1 MPFFADS
8 GPLCELTTLRTNRF
22 AFFFIQLMFWIS
34 FCFFVFA
41 APLCYTLFFVQE
53 FHLLSL
59 MPRQLLAL
67 LLPSWL
73 SLCFALV
80 FCFCFCVLF
89 FFSISGSVRRQRVEL
104 FSSESVAASNLQHR
118 PLATCNLQ
126 LPQLRVHYAAL
137 FAALFRP
144 PCRCCCCRCCFCW
157 CGIPIA
163 NAIPM
168 PQSVQSQL
176 PSGLRST
183 VCPFDQTQTHKLHLS
198 VCCRFH
204 K

>member
-89 FFSISGSVRRQRVEL
+89 FFFYFGERPSSACWALQLGVCGSFQL
-104 FSSESVAASNLQHR
+104 ATQ
-118 PLATCNLQ
+118 ATCNLQ
-126 LPQLRVHYAAL
+126 LAAPP
-137 FAALFRP
+137 AARP
-144 PCRCCCCRCCFCW
+144 LCSIICC
-157 CGIPIA
+157 
-163 NAIPM
+163 
-168 PQSVQSQL
+168 SL
-176 PSGLRST
+176 PSALQMLLLPLLLLLMRHPHRKRNPNAT
-183 VCPFDQTQTHKLHLS
+183 VSPVSAPLWPPIHCLS
-198 VCCRFH
+198 LWPDTNT
-204 K
+204 